1 MATQSGTA
9 GQRKVRRRSV
19 LLVVAVAVAALAA
32 ACDAPVQPAGSLFN
46 AWKANDLAA
55 ANAVATPGAVGQ
67 LFGQPYSSASGWTFI
82 RCDGAAGS
90 TYCTWVD
97 KVENRLQMRVNNMS
111 DKVSEV
117 QRIPVGSTIAG
128 RVFHAW
134 RKGTSDAATPYAT
147 PGAKVALFS
156 KSFSA
161 ADHWLP
167 SGCDGAAG
175 HLYCTWTNDAAETI
189 VLGVNNVVV
198 PMKVDQVLGT
208 Y

>member
-1 MATQSGTA
+1 MATRSGT
-9 GQRKVRRRSV
+9 GGRRKVRRRSV
-19 LLVVAVAVAALAA
+19 LLVVAGALTVLAA
-32 ACDAPVQPAGSLFN
+32 ACDVPAQPAGSLFD
-46 AWKANDLAA
+46 AWKANDMAA
-55 ANAVATPGAVGQ
+55 ANAVATPGAVAE
-67 LFGQPYSSASGWTFI
+67 LFGQPYSSASGWTFVM
-82 RCDGAAGS
+82 CDGAAGS

-97 KVENRLQMRVNNMS
+97 KVENRLQMRINNMTN
-111 DKVSEV
+111 KVSEV
-117 QRIPVGSTIAG
+117 ERIPVGSTIAG

-134 RKGTSDAATPYAT
+134 RKGTPDAATPYAT
-147 PGAKVALFS
+147 ADAKADLFAES
-156 KSFSA
+156 YSS

-198 PMKVDQVLGT
+198 PMKVDQILGT

>member
-1 MATQSGTA
+1 MATETGT
-9 GQRKVRRRSV
+9 GGRKGRRRSV
-19 LLVVAVAVAALAA
+19 LLVVAVALTALAA
-32 ACDAPVQPAGSLFN
+32 PCDVPAPPAGSLFD

-55 ANAVATPGAVGQ
+55 ANAVATPGAVAQ
-67 LFGQPYSSASGWTFI
+67 LFGQPYSAGSGWMFVK
-82 RCDGAAGS
+82 CDGAAGS

-97 KVENRLQMRVNNMS
+97 KVENRLQLRINNMTN
-111 DKVSEV
+111 KVSEV
-117 QRIPVGSTIAG
+117 QRIPVGSTVAG

-134 RKGTSDAATPYAT
+134 RMGTPDAATPDAT
-147 PGAKVALFS
+147 AEAKAALFAKAYS
-156 KSFSA
+156 S

-198 PMKVDQVLGT
+198 PMKVDQVLGS

>member
-1 MATQSGTA
+1 MATESGTR
-9 GQRKVRRRSV
+9 GQGKVRRRAA
-19 LLVVAVAVAALAA
+19 LLVVAVALTALAA
-32 ACDAPVQPAGSLFN
+32 ACDAPAPPAGSLFD
-46 AWKANDLAA
+46 AWKANNMAA

-67 LFGQPYSSASGWTFI
+67 IFSQPYSSASDWTFV

-97 KVENRLQMRVNNMS
+97 TVENRLQMRIDNMTN
-111 DKVSEV
+111 KVSEV
-117 QRIPVGSTIAG
+117 LRIPVGSTIAG

-147 PGAKVALFS
+147 PGAKLALFS
-156 KSFSA
+156 KTYST